1 MKVRLMFMISVLITL
16 TAVFTTSVFSQG
28 FVFVDLKPY
37 VNSQIINTSWWTGN
51 AGSSDLEELV
61 ARAKDGTEF
70 DMPWGEKVSFKVI
83 DGNIRLFGTNSS
95 ANPKS
100 VEGIKVSAKAKSIYF
115 AHVTGWE
122 NAGAPGYKFVINFDN
137 GSKQELLIE
146 SHKNSD
152 DWCHIPA
159 QLEDKNSFQ
168 FWKEPGATCVTVSII
183 ATKWDNPQAGS
194 TIKTIDAISLET
206 GAVPGIFAI
215 TLGGAS
221 APVDSASKLAVM
233 WGHIK
238 SENSNR

>member
-1 MKVRLMFMISVLITL
+1 
-16 TAVFTTSVFSQG
+16 
-28 FVFVDLKPY
+28 FVFVDLKPSA
-37 VNSQIINTSWWTGN
+37 NSKIINTSWWTGA

-61 ARAKDGTEF
+61 AKAKDGAEF
-70 DMPWGEKVSFKVI
+70 DMPWGEKVPFKVI
-83 DGNIRLFGTNSS
+83 DGIIRLFGTNS
-95 ANPKS
+95 AGNPKS
-100 VEGIKVSAKAKSIYF
+100 VVGIKVDAKAQSVYF
-115 AHVTGWE
+115 AHMTGWE
-122 NAGAPGYKFVINFDN
+122 NAGAPSYKFVINYDD

-159 QLEDKNSFQ
+159 QLQDKNSFQ
-168 FWKEPGATCVTVSII
+168 FWKEPGVTCGTVSVI
-183 ATKWDNPQAGS
+183 ATKWDNPQTGK

-221 APVDSASKLAVM
+221 APVDPANRLAIM

-238 SENSNR
+238 SENR